1 MLYVSSFIGTLSV
14 VMASA
19 VVLIVAAS
27 LGRRLKPR
35 KLFGG
40 IKEQLISSSP
50 GTNAIK
56 TLF

>member
-1 MLYVSSFIGTLSV
+1 MLCVSFFNGTLSV

-19 VVLIVAAS
+19 VVLIVVAS
-27 LGRRLKPR
+27 LGRRLKPQ
-35 KLFGG
+35 KLFWG

-50 GTNAIK
+50 GNNAIK